1 MKQRACT
8 TVHHGFHGACMYL
21 RWVCNKI
28 KRSLGTSNSYILPAC
43 FKSSG
48 TCAKA
53 SGLTCKKQDPSDPFT
68 TFVMLCCILLHD
80 VACNREPRLLA
91 VENLDAPAARMPCVG
106 DQSVSTCDG
115 PSNPLRAKCTTQE
128 ASASPRSP
136 TAANMKF
143 RSLRSAWT
151 VSNES
156 IQHKER
162 EFKTDLK

>member
-48 TCAKA
+48 TCAKT

-91 VENLDAPAARMPCVG
+91 VENLDAPAALVTDPPTLCALSAPHKRPVL
-106 DQSVSTCDG
+106 
-115 PSNPLRAKCTTQE
+115 LRARPLQ
-128 ASASPRSP
+128 P
-136 TAANMKF
+136 T
-143 RSLRSAWT
+143 
-151 VSNES
+151 
-156 IQHKER
+156 
-162 EFKTDLK
+162 